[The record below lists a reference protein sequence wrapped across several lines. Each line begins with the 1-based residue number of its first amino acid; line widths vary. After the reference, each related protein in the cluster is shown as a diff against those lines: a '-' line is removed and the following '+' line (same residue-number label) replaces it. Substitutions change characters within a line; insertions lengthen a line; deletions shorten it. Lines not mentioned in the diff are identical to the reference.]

1 MKGQMML
8 TETWRA
14 VRHYIPVILAGL
26 APLAASMLAARGYIL
41 PEMREE
47 VIGAIVA
54 IAGAMG
60 YGASKVRDTRRV
72 RK

>member
-1 MKGQMML
+1 ML

-14 VRHYIPVILAGL
+14 VRHFVPAALAGL
-26 APLAASMLAARGYIL
+26 APLMASYLVARGYIL
-41 PEMREE
+41 PDMKAEAMT
-47 VIGAIVA
+47 AIVG